1 MRVHLGVVSRMD
13 AAANRRAVRREHR
26 VVAILV
32 VRVFRCL
39 GASPEDDPP
48 VPACPVSAGAAPF
61 GSRAIWA
68 GVALAVVESGEYFLR

>member
-1 MRVHLGVVSRMD
+1 MHLGVVSRMD

-26 VVAILV
+26 VGAILV

-61 GSRAIWA
+61 GSLAIWA